1 MLSLLFAR
9 ALFLGLV
16 VQISAHRACAFKAFP
31 VTVLLHDKHLRY
43 HYSGTVRRI
52 MKKYVRENAPIIPAQ
67 IKISEDTAQCSR
79 LKVQRKPVA
88 IGPYQFSP
96 QAGGAEIPPPLHNMP
111 VHVPPAFLTAVLP
124 HPYMCQKQTFFC
136 FGRPF
141 CALQAHKLSLAH
153 GNIEHLPRSHN
164 CPFSIP

>member
-1 MLSLLFAR
+1 
-9 ALFLGLV
+9 
-16 VQISAHRACAFKAFP
+16 
-31 VTVLLHDKHLRY
+31 
-43 HYSGTVRRI
+43 

-141 CALQAHKLSLAH
+141 CALQAHKFSLAH